1 MTGRQID
8 VVSVPDINSTAPLA
22 KPRTKAWMRLV
33 AWLFSGRPA
42 TESVATSLF
51 FQASSETVWQR
62 MLSYEEVSR
71 RPPFILRA
79 LLPLP
84 LRTEGDKTSPG
95 ADIRCLY
102 GGGDLTKRI
111 TVVDPPHLLEFEVI
125 KQRLGIESCITALG
139 GSYRIRSSGGQAEIV
154 LTTNYRGFLQPRY
167 VWRSLERL
175 LAHRFH
181 RHILEGMRDLLPRLE
196 SSTYSATYAATRESS
211 PSKDSSPQ

>member
-8 VVSVPDINSTAPLA
+8 IISVPDLSSKPPLA
-22 KPRTKAWMRLV
+22 KPYTKVWMRLLG
-33 AWLFSGRPA
+33 WLFSGRPA

-51 FQASSETVWQR
+51 FQASPEIVWQR

-71 RPPFILRA
+71 RPPLILRA

-84 LRTEGDKTSPG
+84 LRTEGDKTCPG
-95 ADIRCLY
+95 ADVRCLY
-102 GGGDLTKRI
+102 GGGDLVKRI
-111 TVVDPPHLLEFEVI
+111 TVVDAPHLLEFDVVQ
-125 KQRLGIESCITALG
+125 QRLGIESCITAIG

-154 LTTNYRGFLQPRY
+154 LTTNYSGFLQPRY
-167 VWRSLERL
+167 LFRSVERF

-181 RHILEGMRDLLPRLE
+181 RHILEGMRDLLPRLT
-196 SSTYSATYAATRESS
+196 SSRRSAAEECS